1 MGEPNPIGDNSIFGI
16 SYIFQPLL
24 WEQWWSIDQLVS
36 LGLSE
41 DRSSTANGV
50 YQQTGPLLDGFI
62 YRSDTSSTDHW
73 NDTSPVTDYTELLSS
88 PGPVTKYTAPSSN
101 SEDMVSEELPPI
113 QGYWHPPST
122 PKKPSRKRKRDS
134 NKLPPRSAARRSSS
148 GDEGINPQKEKKVKH
163 STVRRKSNPSGNGA
177 HLAQQRDRRIKVIQE
192 RNRIAS
198 NKLRVK
204 KSEALLRL
212 KSSEQDKERI
222 HRDLSTCVADLTLE
236 VYELKMQLLQ
246 QSGCNCALIQN
257 YLVNESQQYVQAL
270 NEKPQREASA
280 RGLVSAA
287 VAGRIH
293 ADIPPRVSPR
303 RR

>member
-1 MGEPNPIGDNSIFGI
+1 MGDDSIFGT
-16 SYIFQPLL
+16 SYISQPLL
-24 WEQWWSIDQLVS
+24 WEQWWSIDLLVP

-41 DRSSTANGV
+41 DRRSTANGV
-50 YQQTGPLLDGFI
+50 YQQTGPLLDGFV
-62 YRSDTSSTDHW
+62 YRCDTSSTDHW
-73 NDTSPVTDYTELLSS
+73 NDTSPVTDYTEPWSG
-88 PGPVTKYTAPSSN
+88 PGLVTKYTAPSSN
-101 SEDMVSEELPPI
+101 SEDMVSEELPPV

-134 NKLPPRSAARRSSS
+134 DELPPRNAARQSSS

-163 STVRRKSNPSGNGA
+163 STVRKSNASGNGA
-177 HLAQQRDRRIKVIQE
+177 HSAQQRDSHIKVIQE
-192 RNRIAS
+192 RNRIAAK
-198 NKLRVK
+198 KLRVK

-212 KSSEQDKERI
+212 KSSEQHKERI

-257 YLVNESQQYVQAL
+257 YLVHESHQYVQAL
-270 NEKPQREASA
+270 NQKPQA

-287 VAGRIH
+287 VAACATRPRIM
-293 ADIPPRVSPR
+293 ARLKR
-303 RR
+303 G

>member
-1 MGEPNPIGDNSIFGI
+1 MGDDSIFGT
-16 SYIFQPLL
+16 SYTSQPLL
-24 WEQWWSIDQLVS
+24 WEQWWSIDQLVP

-50 YQQTGPLLDGFI
+50 YPQTGPLLDGFV
-62 YRSDTSSTDHW
+62 YRCDTSSTDDHW
-73 NDTSPVTDYTELLSS
+73 NDTSPVTDYTEPWSG
-88 PGPVTKYTAPSSN
+88 PGPVTKHTAPSSN
-101 SEDMVSEELPPI
+101 SEDMVSEELPPV

-134 NKLPPRSAARRSSS
+134 DELPPRNSARRSSS
-148 GDEGINPQKEKKVKH
+148 GDEGINPQKEEKVKH
-163 STVRRKSNPSGNGA
+163 SNIRRKSIASGNGA
-177 HLAQQRDRRIKVIQE
+177 HSAQQRDSHINVIQE
-192 RNRIAS
+192 RKRIAS

-212 KSSEQDKERI
+212 KSNEQDKERI

-257 YLVNESQQYVQAL
+257 YLVHESHQYVQAL
-270 NEKPQREASA
+270 NK
-280 RGLVSAA
+280 
-287 VAGRIH
+287 
-293 ADIPPRVSPR
+293 
-303 RR
+303 